1 MSCSRPLWAF
11 AFLCLC
17 FLLFFDVVTASSGW
31 GDCAFSF
38 FLLET
43 VNAGWASGDEDL
55 SCFFLFFQWRC
66 RLGHEHVGLLVVFVV
81 SDLHYRLSVLSY
93 RGFVE
98 GPFLLAPLH
107 SEA

>member
-1 MSCSRPLWAF
+1 M
-11 AFLCLC
+11 
-17 FLLFFDVVTASSGW
+17 LFFDVVTASSGW

-43 VNAGWASGDEDL
+43 VNAGWVSGDGDL

-81 SDLHYRLSVLSY
+81 SDLHYRFSVLSY